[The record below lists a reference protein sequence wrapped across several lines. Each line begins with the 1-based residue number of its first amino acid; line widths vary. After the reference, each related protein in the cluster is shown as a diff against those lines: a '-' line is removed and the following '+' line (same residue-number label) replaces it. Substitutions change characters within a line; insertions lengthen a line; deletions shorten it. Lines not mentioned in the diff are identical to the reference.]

1 MEGKKQGGDPSG
13 EGETSSVVEDEKDTI
28 PPAPPSPKTK
38 TDGMDLLDTP
48 FPPEELP
55 EDVLRRLEDAG
66 VIQPTSRRVPSPPPQ
81 KSDAQ
86 STPGTADEPA
96 SQPPATPLKSQSG
109 TQPYS
114 YVAKPSPPP
123 PKPSPAP
130 AKRPSPPPQNQAA
143 AAPQQRPS
151 PPQQKEAPSPP
162 KPPPVPRKTDPKQEE
177 YKVKLQPLV
186 PNLQKLFRL
195 ISGGSI
201 LPGNV
206 SYENVRFDA
215 SGVIS
220 IGHLEIG
227 QVFEGKDGEGTSVR
241 IFFSKINIM
250 GDVPGLIKKKFPV
263 SEGILALNKTKPK
276 FFIITEKEISLGIA
290 KSEQDSPFLYVVG
303 NL

>member
-1 MEGKKQGGDPSG
+1 MVD
-13 EGETSSVVEDEKDTI
+13 DEKDTI
-28 PPAPPSPKTK
+28 PPPPTTTKNK

-66 VIQPTSRRVPSPPPQ
+66 VIQPMSRRVPSPPPP
-81 KSDAQ
+81 KPDAP
-86 STPGTADEPA
+86 STPGPADEPA
-96 SQPPATPLKSQSG
+96 SKPPVGPPKSQGG

-123 PKPSPAP
+123 PGPSPAP

-151 PPQQKEAPSPP
+151 PPQQKEAPPPP
-162 KPPPVPRKTDPKQEE
+162 KPPPVPRMTDPKQEE

-206 SYENVRFDA
+206 SYENVRFDTG
-215 SGVIS
+215 GVIS
-220 IGHLEIG
+220 IGHLDIG
-227 QVFEGKDGEGTSVR
+227 QVFEGKDGDCTSVR
-241 IFFSKINIM
+241 IFFSKINIT
-250 GDVPGLIKKKFPV
+250 GDVPGLIRKKFPV
-263 SEGILALNKTKPK
+263 SDGILALNKTKPK
-276 FFIITEKEISLGIA
+276 FFIVTEKEISLGIA
-290 KSEQDSPFLYVVG
+290 KS
-303 NL
+303 

>member
-1 MEGKKQGGDPSG
+1 MEGPKQGGDPSN
-13 EGETSSVVEDEKDTI
+13 EGEKPPVVDDEKDTI
-28 PPAPPSPKTK
+28 PPAPASAKTK

-66 VIQPTSRRVPSPPPQ
+66 VIQPTSRRVPSPPPP
-81 KSDAQ
+81 KLDAP
-86 STPGTADEPA
+86 STPGPADEPA
-96 SQPPATPLKSQSG
+96 SKPPVGPLKAQGG

-123 PKPSPAP
+123 QRPSPDP
-130 AKRPSPPPQNQAA
+130 TKRPSPPPQNQAA

-151 PPQQKEAPSPP
+151 PPQQKGAPSPP

-206 SYENVRFDA
+206 SYENVKFDG

-220 IGHLEIG
+220 IGHLDIG
-227 QVFEGKDGEGTSVR
+227 QVFEGKDGTSVR
-241 IFFSKINIM
+241 IFFSKINIT
-250 GDVPGLIKKKFPV
+250 GDVPGLIRKKFPV
-263 SEGILALNKTKPK
+263 SDGILALNKTKAK

-290 KSEQDSPFLYVVG
+290 RSEQDSPFLYVVG